1 MPTQNHQPHPT
12 NTQQLASN
20 TKNKAEKNNIKKNE
34 LVINNGFNIF
44 GCGKKV
50 KIPPNY

>member
-20 TKNKAEKNNIKKNE
+20 TKSKAEKNNIKKNE
-34 LVINNGFNIF
+34 LVENNGLNIF
-44 GCGKKV
+44 GCGKGFH
-50 KIPPNY
+50 IPPND